1 MIVSIKKKLGW
12 GRHVFKTTLS
22 IHNMQFY
29 LHPTS
34 HSLNIDL
41 INEGVF
47 IQLVNFSNGD

>member
-1 MIVSIKKKLGW
+1 MIVLIKKTGV

-22 IHNMQFY
+22 IRNMQFY